1 VWVLSQH
8 GASSAMARWLAE
20 SENASDRYA
29 PLRDSALYTRDPA
42 LSKVLVDMSMDATIA
57 SSLDLGRLMIDDLQ
71 QVTRIHQQRVDQA
84 GFAVLKSPD
93 IPSILVETGFMSNA
107 DDCRRLV
114 TATHQQELAEA
125 LKSGIAGYF
134 RQYPVQGPPA

>member
-1 VWVLSQH
+1 
-8 GASSAMARWLAE
+8 
-20 SENASDRYA
+20 
-29 PLRDSALYTRDPA
+29 
-42 LSKVLVDMSMDATIA
+42 MSMDATIA

-93 IPSILVETGFMSNA
+93 IPSILVETGFMSNP

-114 TATHQQELAEA
+114 TAAHQQELAEA